1 MLTNLI
7 AIFFYLFLFF
17 ACLGIIL
24 ILLSLLISKLGY
36 DLFNEANAL
45 EIGDKLGSIFG
56 VTSIIIGAFFITV
69 GNFCDV
75 VDFCV
80 KLTWQTT

>member
-7 AIFFYLFLFF
+7 TIFFYLFLFF

-24 ILLSLLISKLGY
+24 ILLSLLISKLEY

-56 VTSIIIGAFFITV
+56 VTSIIIGV
-69 GNFCDV
+69 FCLTISIILGV
-75 VDFCV
+75 VY
-80 KLTWQTT
+80 LSMY

>member
-7 AIFFYLFLFF
+7 TIFFYLFLFF

-45 EIGDKLGSIFG
+45 KIGDKLGSIFG
-56 VTSIIIGAFFITV
+56 VTSITIGAFCLTISIIL
-69 GNFCDV
+69 GV
-75 VDFCV
+75 VY
-80 KLTWQTT
+80 LSMY

>member
-7 AIFFYLFLFF
+7 ANFFYLFLFF

-45 EIGDKLGSIFG
+45 EIGDKLGGVFG
-56 VTSIIIGAFFITV
+56 ITSIIIGV
-69 GNFCDV
+69 FC
-75 VDFCV
+75 
-80 KLTWQTT
+80 LTISIIFGVISLSIY

>member
-45 EIGDKLGSIFG
+45 EIGDKLGGVFG
-56 VTSIIIGAFFITV
+56 ITNIIIGV
-69 GNFCDV
+69 FC
-75 VDFCV
+75 
-80 KLTWQTT
+80 LTISIIFGAIFLSIY

>member
-7 AIFFYLFLFF
+7 TIFFYLFLFF
-17 ACLGIIL
+17 VCLGIIL

-45 EIGDKLGSIFG
+45 EIGDKLGGVFG
-56 VTSIIIGAFFITV
+56 ITSIIIGVFCLTV
-69 GNFCDV
+69 SIILGVIF
-75 VDFCV
+75 
-80 KLTWQTT
+80 LSIY

>member
-7 AIFFYLFLFF
+7 TIFFYLFLFF
-17 ACLGIIL
+17 VCLGIIL

-56 VTSIIIGAFFITV
+56 VTSIIIGAFCLTISV
-69 GNFCDV
+69 ILGV
-75 VDFCV
+75 VY
-80 KLTWQTT
+80 LSMH

>member
-45 EIGDKLGSIFG
+45 EIGDKLGGVFG
-56 VTSIIIGAFFITV
+56 ITSIIIGV
-69 GNFCDV
+69 FC
-75 VDFCV
+75 
-80 KLTWQTT
+80 LTISIIFGAIFLSMY

>member
-45 EIGDKLGSIFG
+45 EIGDKLGGVFG
-56 VTSIIIGAFFITV
+56 ITSIIIGV
-69 GNFCDV
+69 FC
-75 VDFCV
+75 
-80 KLTWQTT
+80 LTISIILGIISLSIH

>member
-24 ILLSLLISKLGY
+24 ILLSLLISKIGY

-45 EIGDKLGSIFG
+45 EIGDKLGGVFGIINITIGVFCLMISIIFG
-56 VTSIIIGAFFITV
+56 VISLSIY
-69 GNFCDV
+69 
-75 VDFCV
+75 
-80 KLTWQTT
+80 

>member
-17 ACLGIIL
+17 VCLGIIL

-56 VTSIIIGAFFITV
+56 ITSIIIGV
-69 GNFCDV
+69 FC
-75 VDFCV
+75 
-80 KLTWQTT
+80 LTISIIFGAIFLSMY

>member
-7 AIFFYLFLFF
+7 TIFFFFFLFF
-17 ACLGIIL
+17 TCLGIIL

-45 EIGDKLGSIFG
+45 DLGDKLGGVFG
-56 VTSIIIGAFFITV
+56 ITSIIIGVLCLTV
-69 GNFCDV
+69 SIILGAIF
-75 VDFCV
+75 
-80 KLTWQTT
+80 LSIY

>member
-7 AIFFYLFLFF
+7 TIFFYLFLFF

-45 EIGDKLGSIFG
+45 EIGDKLGGVFG
-56 VTSIIIGAFFITV
+56 ITSIIIGVFCLTV
-69 GNFCDV
+69 SIIFGAIS
-75 VDFCV
+75 
-80 KLTWQTT
+80 LSIY

>member
-45 EIGDKLGSIFG
+45 EIGDKLGGVFG
-56 VTSIIIGAFFITV
+56 ITSIIIGVFCLTV
-69 GNFCDV
+69 SIILGV
-75 VDFCV
+75 IS
-80 KLTWQTT
+80 LSIY

>member
-17 ACLGIIL
+17 TCLGIIL

-45 EIGDKLGSIFG
+45 EIGDKLGGVFG
-56 VTSIIIGAFFITV
+56 ITSITIGVFCLTVSIILGAIFLNIY
-69 GNFCDV
+69 
-75 VDFCV
+75 
-80 KLTWQTT
+80 

>member
-45 EIGDKLGSIFG
+45 EIGDKLGGVFG
-56 VTSIIIGAFFITV
+56 ITSIIIGVFCLTV
-69 GNFCDV
+69 SIILGVISLNIY
-75 VDFCV
+75 
-80 KLTWQTT
+80 